1 MAIIAS
7 DIVFRL
13 SGGAANASQ
22 TASLGGA
29 RSTAG
34 GAAIITTDTINNVW
48 SDVSGAEGA
57 AGSVKYRC
65 IYVLNNHG
73 SLTYTAPKIWISA
86 NTTSADD
93 EIDIAIGSSAVNG
106 VEQTIANEDTA
117 PTGGVT
123 FTHPTTFAGG
133 LALSDLPFGQH
144 RAIWIKRTVN
154 AAAAAANANP
164 YTLSVQGETAA

>member
-13 SGGAANASQ
+13 SGGAANTAQAS
-22 TASLGGA
+22 SLGGA

-57 AGSVKYRC
+57 TGSIKYRC

-93 EIDIAIGSSAVNG
+93 EIDIGLGSSAVNG
-106 VEQTIANEDTA
+106 TEQTVANEDTA
-117 PTGGVT
+117 PTSVT
-123 FTHPTTFAGG
+123 FSHPTTFAGG
-133 LALSDLPFGQH
+133 LAITDLPFGQH
-144 RAIWIKRTVN
+144 KAIWIRRTVN